1 MTKRSSHVHLVLA
14 GAAALGLA
22 ACEDDRVDVSTFA
35 DQNACVQA
43 AQSGDAGFSA
53 ADCEQSYAKAL
64 SEHQRTAPRYDE
76 ASLCEQQ
83 HGGSCEM
90 VTDSSGNSIFMPV
103 MAGLLIGHA
112 MSNMNRSNV
121 DEDERRRR
129 GGVYAGPYSARPLYR
144 SSTGSYATASGTT
157 VTKRLG
163 TSAKIAP
170 ASFRA
175 STVKAPMTRATI
187 ARSGGF
193 GSSRTAVGS
202 GSRSFGG

>member
-14 GAAALGLA
+14 GAAVLGLA

-35 DQNACVQA
+35 DQNACVEA
-43 AQSGDAGFSA
+43 AQSASAGFTA
-53 ADCEQSYAKAL
+53 GDCEQGYAKAL
-64 SEHQRTAPRYDE
+64 SEHERTGPRYTE
-76 ASLCEQQ
+76 KALCEEQ

-90 VTDSSGNSIFMPV
+90 VTNSSGGPSFMPFFLGY
-103 MAGLLIGHA
+103 MMG
-112 MSNMNRSNV
+112 SNSSSSSH
-121 DEDERRRR
+121 
-129 GGVYAGPYSARPLYR
+129 AGPYSARPLYR
-144 SSTGSYATASGTT
+144 NSSGSYATASGTT

-170 ASFRA
+170 AGFRA
-175 STVKAPMTRATI
+175 PTIKAPMTRATV

-193 GSSRTAVGS
+193 GASRTAVGS